1 MIKNYVKKVAS
12 GFLIGLITLGIN
24 GCSSGNLT
32 PMQEEKLSSFS
43 ITDIQ
48 AHIDNIKKAK
58 TVDKLD
64 FYSYKNFSKA
74 QSFAYEAMSINNS
87 HADKMDVYNMVEES
101 KKYLQAAYNSKQII
115 ENRLNKVLL
124 YKVKLDKLH
133 ARELFS
139 DEYNDISENITK
151 MMHDIDD
158 GDGIEAFK
166 PRDETL
172 QMAQVLY
179 SKIKVSSSLH
189 NVQAILNTIDSN
201 ISPKS
206 YQKALEKFKNAK
218 FTINKFPDDENMI
231 KEVTVEAFK
240 EAKYAQA
247 IAKEVKKFLNLD
259 DAFELYIINKHEK
272 ISEIQKSVDK
282 NDTTFRTLSY
292 NSKIATLRDLILK
305 KMQILDSLAT
315 LNATLLITKKTNQ
328 KTILELKE
336 KLNTQ
341 LANNKLLQNKIE
353 TLNSDLFKS
362 KDSSLD
368 MNSKLLLVQKNTSDL
383 EKNLQELKNSNLA
396 YQQDIE
402 HLNLQIQKANNIMS
416 QLKKDNTKV
425 KKNFKS
431 TKASLE
437 TEKGIVK
444 KLKAELLKKED
455 EFKTIQ
461 NSMQSIENKLK
472 DVNTTK

>member
-1 MIKNYVKKVAS
+1 MIKNYGKKVVAT
-12 GFLIGLITLGIN
+12 FLIGLMILAIN
-24 GCSSGNLT
+24 GCSSGSLT
-32 PMQEEKLSSFS
+32 LMQEEKLSSFS

-64 FYSYKNFSKA
+64 FYSYKNFFKA
-74 QSFAYEAMSINNS
+74 ESLAYEAMSMNNS
-87 HADKMDVYNMVEES
+87 HADKMEVYNMVEES

-139 DEYNDISENITK
+139 DEYNDISENITQ

-179 SKIKVSSSLH
+179 SKIKVSSNLH
-189 NVQAILNTIDSN
+189 DVQAILNTIDSN
-201 ISPKS
+201 VSPKS

-240 EAKYAQA
+240 EAEYAQA
-247 IAKEVKKFLNLD
+247 IAKEVKKLLNLD

-282 NDTTFRTLSY
+282 NGTTFKTLSY

-305 KMQILDSLAT
+305 KMKTLDRLAT
-315 LNATLLITKKTNQ
+315 LNTTLLSTEKTNQ

-341 LANNKLLQNKIE
+341 LVNNKLLQNKIE
-353 TLNSDLFKS
+353 ILNSDLFKS

-383 EKNLQELKNSNLA
+383 EKNLQELKT
-396 YQQDIE
+396 
-402 HLNLQIQKANNIMS
+402 
-416 QLKKDNTKV
+416 DNTKV

-455 EFKTIQ
+455 EVKTIQ
-461 NSMQSIENKLK
+461 N
-472 DVNTTK
+472 